1 MSDFTGDESTLSKR
15 KVYVH
20 QEYPMWVTHV
30 DPKEKAVLCSSREE
44 RIDFYKGLTAAGREE
59 LEDAKEKEKALK
71 AEDLRLELEMSK
83 AQSAAM
89 EEVANAALS
98 ELEKSK
104 IAAKKELS
112 NEMDYLQNEA
122 EKEAKKEAKKEV
134 KKESKKDSKKEAKK
148 EPEKVTDTTA
158 KTEENL
164 KFG

>member
-30 DPKEKAVLCSSREE
+30 DPKEKAVLCNSREE
-44 RIDFYKGLTAAGREE
+44 RINFYKGLTVAGREE
-59 LEDAKEKEKALK
+59 LEDAKEKERAER

-89 EEVANAALS
+89 EEVANAAMS
-98 ELEKSK
+98 ELEKSE
-104 IAAKKELS
+104 IAAKKDLS
-112 NEMDYLQNEA
+112 NEMDSLQNDA
-122 EKEAKKEAKKEV
+122 EKEVKKEV
-134 KKESKKDSKKEAKK
+134 KKESKKEAKK